1 MFFYVVAIL
10 FLLLEQFALCL
21 AAESSILCKQEYAQ
35 YKLERKPSC
44 MIRVFFF
51 LLSEILIFNL
61 TFMLYFSEFIL
72 RFNRHY

>member
-51 LLSEILIFNL
+51 AQ
-61 TFMLYFSEFIL
+61 
-72 RFNRHY
+72 